1 MKLKQLMEHLHIPN
15 LPELPDIEISS
26 VEQNDQLVQEG
37 CLFICIKGLRFDGHD
52 FAHQAVQKGAKAI
65 LAERPL
71 DVEVPVIVVKDTK
84 RAMAVIADAFYQ
96 HPSSSIQ
103 LIGITGTN
111 GKTSTSHYVESI
123 MKHCGKKTGLIGTM
137 YRKVGETILPTKNTT
152 PDSLSLQ
159 QTFYTMKNE
168 NVDVCAMEVSSH
180 ALKEGRVYGVDFDIA
195 VFTNLTQDHLDYH
208 GTMEEYRFTKGLLF
222 AQLGNKYDRMRPKY
236 ALLNSD
242 EAASEYYKTVTP
254 AFIYTYGIYHE
265 ADFMAKE
272 VKTNHKGTQFIF
284 TSPFGEKQLQIPLI
298 GLFSVYNVLAAA
310 SSCLL
315 AGAPFAQVC
324 EAIEKLTGVPGRFE
338 LVSGPQDFTIV
349 VDYAHTPDSLE
360 NVLETIQQ
368 LKQGDVWVVVGCGGD
383 RDRTK
388 RPIMAKIACSLSDHA
403 IFTSDNPRSED
414 PAAIIGDMIN
424 GVKEFTNYQVIVD
437 REEAI
442 QQAVRQ
448 AKKNDVILI
457 AGKGHETYQIIGDV
471 VNDFDDRVVARK
483 AVDTIY

>member
-1 MKLKQLMEHLHIPN
+1 MKLQQLIEHLHIPN
-15 LPELPDIEISS
+15 LQELPNIEIKSI
-26 VEQNDQLVQEG
+26 EQNHQLVQEG
-37 CLFICIKGLRFDGHD
+37 SLFICIKGLRFDGHD
-52 FAHQAVQKGAKAI
+52 FANQVVENGAKAI

-71 DVEVPVIVVKDTK
+71 DVKVPVIVVKDTK

-96 HPSSSIQ
+96 HPSSELQ

-123 MKHCGKKTGLIGTM
+123 MKYCGKKTGLIGTM
-137 YRKVGETILPTKNTT
+137 YRKVGETILPTQNTT

-168 NVDVCAMEVSSH
+168 EVEVCAMEVSSH

-222 AQLGNKYDRMRPKY
+222 AQLGNKYDVKRPKY

-242 EAASEYYKTVTP
+242 EAATEYYKTVTP
-254 AFIYTYGIYHE
+254 AFIYTYGIEHE
-265 ADFMAKE
+265 ADFMAKDIT
-272 VKTNHKGTQFIF
+272 TNHNGTQFLF
-284 TSPFGEKQLQIPLI
+284 ASPYGEKQVQIPLV

-315 AGAPFAQVC
+315 AGAPFAKVC
-324 EAIEKLTGVPGRFE
+324 EAIEKLEGVPGRFE
-338 LVSGPQDFTIV
+338 LVSGPQDFTII

-368 LKQGDVWVVVGCGGD
+368 FKQREVWVVVGCGGD

-388 RPIMAKIACSLSDHA
+388 RPIMAKIACELSEHA

-414 PAAIIGDMIN
+414 PAAIIDDMVE
-424 GVKEFTNYQVIVD
+424 GVKDYTNYQVIID

-442 QQAVRQ
+442 NYAVRH
-448 AKKNDVILI
+448 AKKDDVILI
-457 AGKGHETYQIIGDV
+457 AGKGHETYQIIGEA
-471 VNDFDDRVVARK
+471 VNDFDDREVARK
-483 AVDTIY
+483 AVETI